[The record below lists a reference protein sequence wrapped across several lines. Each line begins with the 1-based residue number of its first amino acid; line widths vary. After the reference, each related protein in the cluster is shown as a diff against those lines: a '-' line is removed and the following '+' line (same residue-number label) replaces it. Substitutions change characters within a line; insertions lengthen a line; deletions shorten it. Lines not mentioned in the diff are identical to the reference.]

1 MNDPLV
7 TIITPLLNT
16 VDYVESSVQSVL
28 NQDYQNVEHLFVDG
42 GSTDG
47 SDKIVREYEGK
58 YPGKVRLIE
67 APSSTVAEAW
77 EIGYQKAKGSILGS
91 IGADDTCEP
100 GAIKTVANLLKE
112 DSSINVIQG
121 HCDVVSPQGDLI
133 MRNEATKFNV
143 QDFINTA
150 YYVATP
156 SVYYR
161 HEVIEK
167 IGGLSISGDDFDVM
181 IRMAQLYD
189 FFPVDQVFSKLMVR
203 EGTAFKSKDFNKRK
217 ESYYQTYLVS
227 QKYGGSRWSPL
238 AKRYYVAKMLEVMK
252 LQRFFP
258 IIRQFYRWLRG
269 VKLND

>member
-1 MNDPLV
+1 MNEPLV

-16 VDYVESSVQSVL
+16 VEYVEKSVKSVL
-28 NQDYQNVEHLFVDG
+28 AQDYQNIEHLLVDG

-47 SDKIVREYEGK
+47 SDKIVRDYELK

-67 APSSTVAEAW
+67 APNSTVAEAW

-100 GAIKTVANLLKE
+100 GAVKTVANLFKNDPSL
-112 DSSINVIQG
+112 NVIQG
-121 HCDVVSPQGDLI
+121 HCDVVSPDGDLI
-133 MRNEATKFNV
+133 MRNTATTFDV
-143 QDFINTA
+143 SDFINTA

-161 HEVIEK
+161 HKVIKE
-167 IGGLSISGDDFDVM
+167 IGGLVVSGDDFDVM
-181 IRMAQLYD
+181 IRMAKLYD

-227 QKYGGSRWSPL
+227 KKYGGSRISPL
-238 AKRYYVAKMLEVMK
+238 AKRYYVAKILEVMR

-258 IIRQFYRWLRG
+258 IIRQLYRWVRG
-269 VKLND
+269 VNLID